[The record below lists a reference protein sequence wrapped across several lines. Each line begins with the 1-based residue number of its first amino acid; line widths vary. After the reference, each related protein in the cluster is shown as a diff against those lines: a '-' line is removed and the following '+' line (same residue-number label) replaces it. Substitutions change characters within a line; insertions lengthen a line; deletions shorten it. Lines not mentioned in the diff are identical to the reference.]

1 MSLPARTIF
10 DRTAQPLGLCR
21 SPCAVTP
28 ARPDQTK
35 TPAQPALFSSPATQN
50 REQIFAFSEAAAVF

>member
-1 MSLPARTIF
+1 MSSPPRTIF

-28 ARPDQTK
+28 ARQTK
-35 TPAQPALFSSPATQN
+35 STGPAGASSP
-50 REQIFAFSEAAAVF
+50 SPAA